1 MNAHE
6 IGSKDWWMVINT
18 MPADEAV
25 SHLNDYKAGIVEK
38 MSGQSNQ
45 IQAAKLLTR
54 VNAEIKRLNLQID
67 RSSWREACRNVLDPD
82 QFEAV
87 CAERH
92 RLAMGAGNA

>member
-1 MNAHE
+1 
-6 IGSKDWWMVINT
+6 MVINT